1 MAHVAD
7 RRNHVVSYVLVELLH
22 GGLQLELNWLSS
34 VELDVEL
41 DVELV
46 ELCSVELVVF
56 SLTEEY
62 TSDELCEL
70 IVN

>member
-1 MAHVAD
+1 
-7 RRNHVVSYVLVELLH
+7 VVEFS
-22 GGLQLELNWLSS
+22 G
-34 VELDVEL
+34 LDVEL
-41 DVELV
+41 M

-56 SLTEEY
+56 SLTGEY

>member
-1 MAHVAD
+1 MDVAHVAD

-22 GGLQLELNWLSS
+22 GGLQLELNWLSY

-41 DVELV
+41 M

-56 SLTEEY
+56 SLTAEY
-62 TSDELCEL
+62 TSDE
-70 IVN
+70 